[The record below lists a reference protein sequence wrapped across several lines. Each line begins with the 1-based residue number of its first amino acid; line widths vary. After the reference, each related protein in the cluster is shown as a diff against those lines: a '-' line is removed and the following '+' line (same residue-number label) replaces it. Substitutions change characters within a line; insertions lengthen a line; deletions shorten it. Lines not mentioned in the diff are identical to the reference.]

1 MKFLIVSGSYR
12 SGTTFLYK
20 ALNSSLEIKLLYQP
34 FIQYFKYIDFE
45 IRNNLNKKTFGNFP
59 LGITKVKNKIN
70 LDKIILKKKKLIE
83 ITNNLINKNKKKI
96 LFKNSDQKLYL
107 KLYEIILV
115 NIKNYTYQF
124 SSKDLVKII
133 FESLRTVFKGKK
145 IKYVGFKEPFLG
157 TLLDSLLSMNN
168 TYIINLIRD
177 PREILC
183 SRNYYEK
190 KSDDFRKKKHP
201 VILISLICQ
210 RNMEIDEKL
219 NNKKNYLSLNFN
231 NIVNYKSKTQKKL
244 NNFLKLKTNLNFI
257 KNKKNKWKINS
268 SSNSKNYGS
277 NWKDKL
283 ELKEIAIIEK
293 LCVKYFKKYNYK
305 PYFKNNKKISSLV
318 KIFSENKKEILKWT
332 HQNVFLK
339 YDKKEFKNL

>member
-45 IRNNLNKKTFGNFP
+45 IRNNLNKKTFSNFP

-70 LDKIILKKKKLIE
+70 LEKIILKKKKLIE
-83 ITNNLINKNKKKI
+83 ISNNLINKNKKKN
-96 LFKNSDQKLYL
+96 LFRDSDQKLYL
-107 KLYEIILV
+107 KLYELILV
-115 NIKNYTYQF
+115 NIKNYTHQF

-133 FESLRTVFKGKK
+133 FNSLRIVFKGTK

-201 VILISLICQ
+201 AILISLICQ

-219 NNKKNYLSLNFN
+219 KNKKNYLSLNFN

-244 NNFLKLKTNLNFI
+244 NNFLNYYLNLF
-257 KNKKNKWKINS
+257 S
-268 SSNSKNYGS
+268 T
-277 NWKDKL
+277 
-283 ELKEIAIIEK
+283 
-293 LCVKYFKKYNYK
+293 YFF
-305 PYFKNNKKISSLV
+305 YF
-318 KIFSENKKEILKWT
+318 
-332 HQNVFLK
+332 
-339 YDKKEFKNL
+339 